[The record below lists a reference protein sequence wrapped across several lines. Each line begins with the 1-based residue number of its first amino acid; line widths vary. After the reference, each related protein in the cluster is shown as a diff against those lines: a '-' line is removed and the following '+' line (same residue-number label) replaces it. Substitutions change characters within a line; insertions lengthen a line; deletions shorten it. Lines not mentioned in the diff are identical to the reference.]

1 METCKEIT
9 GANSGLAKVA
19 VQFSAENFVV
29 NQTLVLR
36 INICGKNRHLRQA
49 ADRCVALHLESMHFR
64 FFSKFVT
71 SNKLMTTKE
80 LKSEIQK
87 TFDKV
92 PENILQDI
100 LVYLKEIE
108 SQPKKGIDMA
118 RNLRT
123 ILTEDKSLLER
134 LAR

>member
-1 METCKEIT
+1 MPNT
-9 GANSGLAKVA
+9 
-19 VQFSAENFVV
+19 F
-29 NQTLVLR
+29 
-36 INICGKNRHLRQA
+36 
-49 ADRCVALHLESMHFR
+49 
-64 FFSKFVT
+64 
-71 SNKLMTTKE
+71 MTTKE

-87 TFDKV
+87 TLDNV

-123 ILTEDKSLLER
+123 ILAEDKSLLER

>member
-1 METCKEIT
+1 
-9 GANSGLAKVA
+9 
-19 VQFSAENFVV
+19 
-29 NQTLVLR
+29 
-36 INICGKNRHLRQA
+36 
-49 ADRCVALHLESMHFR
+49 
-64 FFSKFVT
+64 
-71 SNKLMTTKE
+71 MTTKE

-87 TFDKV
+87 TLNNV

-123 ILTEDKSLLER
+123 ILTEDKSLLESIFSISR
-134 LAR
+134 

>member
-1 METCKEIT
+1 
-9 GANSGLAKVA
+9 
-19 VQFSAENFVV
+19 
-29 NQTLVLR
+29 
-36 INICGKNRHLRQA
+36 
-49 ADRCVALHLESMHFR
+49 
-64 FFSKFVT
+64 
-71 SNKLMTTKE
+71 MTTKE

-87 TFDKV
+87 TLDNV

-108 SQPKKGIDMA
+108 SQPKKGMDMA
-118 RNLRT
+118 RNLRI

>member
-1 METCKEIT
+1 
-9 GANSGLAKVA
+9 
-19 VQFSAENFVV
+19 
-29 NQTLVLR
+29 
-36 INICGKNRHLRQA
+36 
-49 ADRCVALHLESMHFR
+49 
-64 FFSKFVT
+64 
-71 SNKLMTTKE
+71 MTTKE

-87 TFDKV
+87 TLDNV

-108 SQPKKGIDMA
+108 RQPKKGIDMA

-123 ILTEDKSLLER
+123 ILIEDKSLLER

>member
-1 METCKEIT
+1 
-9 GANSGLAKVA
+9 
-19 VQFSAENFVV
+19 
-29 NQTLVLR
+29 
-36 INICGKNRHLRQA
+36 
-49 ADRCVALHLESMHFR
+49 
-64 FFSKFVT
+64 
-71 SNKLMTTKE
+71 MTTKE

-87 TFDKV
+87 TLDKV

>member
-1 METCKEIT
+1 
-9 GANSGLAKVA
+9 
-19 VQFSAENFVV
+19 
-29 NQTLVLR
+29 
-36 INICGKNRHLRQA
+36 
-49 ADRCVALHLESMHFR
+49 
-64 FFSKFVT
+64 
-71 SNKLMTTKE
+71 MTTKE
-80 LKSEIQK
+80 LKSEFQK
-87 TFDKV
+87 TLDKV

>member
-1 METCKEIT
+1 
-9 GANSGLAKVA
+9 
-19 VQFSAENFVV
+19 
-29 NQTLVLR
+29 
-36 INICGKNRHLRQA
+36 
-49 ADRCVALHLESMHFR
+49 
-64 FFSKFVT
+64 
-71 SNKLMTTKE
+71 MTTKE

-87 TFDKV
+87 TLDKV

-100 LVYLKEIE
+100 LMYLKEIE
-108 SQPKKGIDMA
+108 RQPKKGIDMA

>member
-1 METCKEIT
+1 MECRTRNTVC
-9 GANSGLAKVA
+9 AAWL
-19 VQFSAENFVV
+19 
-29 NQTLVLR
+29 LHPPRR
-36 INICGKNRHLRQA
+36 ILS
-49 ADRCVALHLESMHFR
+49 RCAALHLESAHFR
-64 FFSKFVT
+64 FFSKFVMLNT
-71 SNKLMTTKE
+71 LMTTKE

-87 TFDKV
+87 TLDNV

-108 SQPKKGIDMA
+108 SQPKKGIDLA

-123 ILTEDKSLLER
+123 ILTEDRSLLER

>member
-1 METCKEIT
+1 
-9 GANSGLAKVA
+9 
-19 VQFSAENFVV
+19 
-29 NQTLVLR
+29 
-36 INICGKNRHLRQA
+36 
-49 ADRCVALHLESMHFR
+49 
-64 FFSKFVT
+64 
-71 SNKLMTTKE
+71 MTTKE

-87 TFDKV
+87 TLDNV
-92 PENILQDI
+92 PENVLQDI
-100 LVYLKEIE
+100 LLYLKEIE

>member
-1 METCKEIT
+1 
-9 GANSGLAKVA
+9 
-19 VQFSAENFVV
+19 
-29 NQTLVLR
+29 
-36 INICGKNRHLRQA
+36 
-49 ADRCVALHLESMHFR
+49 
-64 FFSKFVT
+64 
-71 SNKLMTTKE
+71 MTTKE

-87 TFDKV
+87 TLDNV

-108 SQPKKGIDMA
+108 RQPKKGIDMA

>member
-1 METCKEIT
+1 
-9 GANSGLAKVA
+9 
-19 VQFSAENFVV
+19 
-29 NQTLVLR
+29 
-36 INICGKNRHLRQA
+36 
-49 ADRCVALHLESMHFR
+49 
-64 FFSKFVT
+64 
-71 SNKLMTTKE
+71 MTTKE

-87 TFDKV
+87 TLDKV

-118 RNLRT
+118 RNLRI

>member
-1 METCKEIT
+1 ME
-9 GANSGLAKVA
+9 SVH
-19 VQFSAENFVV
+19 S
-29 NQTLVLR
+29 
-36 INICGKNRHLRQA
+36 
-49 ADRCVALHLESMHFR
+49 R
-64 FFSKFVT
+64 FFSKFLT
-71 SNKLMTTKE
+71 PNTLMTTKE

-87 TFDKV
+87 TLDNV

-108 SQPKKGIDMA
+108 SQPKKGMDMA
-118 RNLRT
+118 RNLRI

>member
-1 METCKEIT
+1 
-9 GANSGLAKVA
+9 
-19 VQFSAENFVV
+19 
-29 NQTLVLR
+29 
-36 INICGKNRHLRQA
+36 
-49 ADRCVALHLESMHFR
+49 
-64 FFSKFVT
+64 
-71 SNKLMTTKE
+71 MTTKE

-87 TFDKV
+87 TLDNV

-100 LVYLKEIE
+100 LEYLKEIE

-118 RNLRT
+118 RNLRI

>member
-1 METCKEIT
+1 
-9 GANSGLAKVA
+9 
-19 VQFSAENFVV
+19 
-29 NQTLVLR
+29 
-36 INICGKNRHLRQA
+36 
-49 ADRCVALHLESMHFR
+49 
-64 FFSKFVT
+64 
-71 SNKLMTTKE
+71 MTTKE

-87 TFDKV
+87 TLDKV
-92 PENILQDI
+92 PEYILQDI

-108 SQPKKGIDMA
+108 RQPKKGIDMA